1 MEIFQ
6 TNTQDGLF
14 LMKVKVDTVK
24 KAFTKV
30 QYLIDNKK
38 IKPSLAVSEIDEN
51 GNIDLDENDKIQWR
65 TIDIIGKFIG
75 HTIEI
80 VTIIENLPI
89 SCNTNEKVKQFILD
103 NVRIDYDF
111 KENSNSTNYKLSEND
126 QIELF
131 VEQTGKISKKIKIVK
146 S

>member
-1 MEIFQ
+1 MEEFK
-6 TNTQDGLF
+6 TNTHDGLF

-38 IKPSLAVSEIDEN
+38 IKPPLAVSEIDEN
-51 GNIDLDENDKIQWR
+51 GNIDLDDNKQMQWKS
-65 TIDIIGKFIG
+65 IDIIGKFIG

-89 SCNTNEKVKQFILD
+89 SCDTNEKVKEFILD

-111 KENSNSTNYKLSEND
+111 KENSNSKNYKLTDND
-126 QIELF
+126 QIELL
-131 VEQTGKISKKIKIVK
+131 VEQTGIISKKIIIAK